1 LQPGINDRF
10 AENPGRDGFAAF
22 NDFNAD
28 YWYVTGVPVPANKGG
43 VGTIPANVV
52 IPAGVNSGITGT
64 QVSINAA
71 TGQTVLVRCLDAA
84 YNSLRLTFPVDVVII
99 AWDGRALGVA
109 PYGHN
114 ESYLVPAG
122 TPIDMTVARRF
133 DALIRETS
141 PTPAGSFIK
150 AEFINHNSQS
160 PDDDEGEEIVM
171 TARVPLNIGG
181 PVIAPPTF
189 AFIGKALD
197 QLGTPVPGVSIT
209 ATSLSLGG
217 SGTQTVVTDDDGN
230 YTINGIVN
238 GTYEIAPSK
247 SGKRFL
253 TPNRVVTCNSQNV
266 QVANVI
272 VSIAD
277 FEPPGGYTL
286 PDALKSLRQVVG
298 LDSPT
303 NFERFRYDVAPLLP
317 EPDGVLDI
325 RDSLNILRMVVGLPP
340 L

>member
-1 LQPGINDRF
+1 
-10 AENPGRDGFAAF
+10 
-22 NDFNAD
+22 
-28 YWYVTGVPVPANKGG
+28 
-43 VGTIPANVV
+43 
-52 IPAGVNSGITGT
+52 
-64 QVSINAA
+64 
-71 TGQTVLVRCLDAA
+71 
-84 YNSLRLTFPVDVVII
+84 
-99 AWDGRALGVA
+99 
-109 PYGHN
+109 
-114 ESYLVPAG
+114 
-122 TPIDMTVARRF
+122 
-133 DALIRETS
+133 
-141 PTPAGSFIK
+141 
-150 AEFINHNSQS
+150 
-160 PDDDEGEEIVM
+160 
-171 TARVPLNIGG
+171 
-181 PVIAPPTF
+181 
-189 AFIGKALD
+189 
-197 QLGTPVPGVSIT
+197 
-209 ATSLSLGG
+209 
-217 SGTQTVVTDDDGN
+217 VVTDDDGN